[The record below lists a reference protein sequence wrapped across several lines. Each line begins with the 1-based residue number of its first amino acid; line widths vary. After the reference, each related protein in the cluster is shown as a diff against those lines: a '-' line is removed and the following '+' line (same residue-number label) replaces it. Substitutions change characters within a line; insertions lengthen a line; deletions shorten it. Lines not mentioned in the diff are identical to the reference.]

1 MPMVLVTVLDVGV
14 VYTSEAVLRNAYAVV
29 GTPTLKDVVR
39 RQVSDVTCGSV
50 EFNNDVGS
58 E

>member
-1 MPMVLVTVLDVGV
+1 MDLVTVLDIGV

-29 GTPTLKDVVR
+29 GRPTLKDVVR

-50 EFNNDVGS
+50 EFNDDVGS
-58 E
+58 D